1 MSQIKNVAAAK
12 VSELNTKEN
21 ATGNA
26 SGKAEGTS
34 KQKPKDTKGSYSY
47 NITRIFIYLCYKTN
61 NILQNKAYN
70 PIN

>member
-1 MSQIKNVAAAK
+1 MSQIKNVAAK
-12 VSELNTKEN
+12 VSELSTKE
-21 ATGNA
+21 NA

-61 NILQNKAYN
+61 NILQNKAYS
-70 PIN
+70 PILIN